1 MTVDQ
6 RQSVVFIDMDRTL
19 LEGPFISVVF
29 PWALG
34 EISRKTGQDV
44 AALLRRVRQENIDRL
59 ANPAYT
65 AVQAMDW
72 DDIFASVAAQLG
84 ITLEASAVE
93 LVRTHP
99 GPPFTTLNPGVH
111 EALRELSAGR
121 PRRALVL
128 ATKGLKKYQV
138 PVLVACGLL
147 SYFDDILTPDD
158 SQAVKQS
165 REFFGSWPD
174 RTRLQIMVGD
184 LIEDDVLP
192 AHQFGFKTV
201 WCSWDNGTA
210 QIDPDP
216 FIRAHDHMEAL
227 RDQSIHPDAVIVSLS
242 ELPQVIERM
251 ESKFFE
257 KELATL

>member
-1 MTVDQ
+1 MAADQ

-29 PWALG
+29 PWVLG
-34 EISRKTGQDV
+34 EISRKTGQDF
-44 AALLRRVRQENIDRL
+44 AALLRQVRQENLDRL
-59 ANPAYT
+59 ANPAYN

-84 ITLEASAVE
+84 ITLEASAIE

-111 EALRELSAGR
+111 EALREMSAAR
-121 PRRALVL
+121 PRRAMVL

-138 PVLVACGLL
+138 PILEACGLL
-147 SYFDDILTPDD
+147 PYFDDILTPDD
-158 SQAVKQS
+158 SHVVKQS
-165 REFFGSWPD
+165 REFFGQWPG

-201 WCSWDNGTA
+201 WCAWDCCNA
-210 QIDPDP
+210 SLQPDP
-216 FIRAHDHMEAL
+216 FARAQDHLEAL
-227 RDQSIHPDAVIVSLS
+227 RDQPVRPNAVIVSLS
-242 ELPQVIERM
+242 ELPQVVERM
-251 ESKFFE
+251 ESDF
-257 KELATL
+257 L